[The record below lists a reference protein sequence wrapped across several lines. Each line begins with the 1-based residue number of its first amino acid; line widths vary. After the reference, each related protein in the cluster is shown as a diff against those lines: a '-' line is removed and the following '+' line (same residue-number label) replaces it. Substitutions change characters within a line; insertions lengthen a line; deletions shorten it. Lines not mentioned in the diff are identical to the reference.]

1 MKSWSEIETQTSWLQ
16 IQPFPLLSW
25 ITKSGVFAGE
35 GEFTRGCTAAGQE
48 CSKLSFVRKFIF
60 FKVETLGQ
68 RWLVLRRFFSWLFP
82 RSESPTLSSEWQ
94 RAPTR
99 AAPAPASLLSFFHW
113 KILKVSFLPDTEWK
127 TPLEM
132 SGVFHKWPFLFPDW
146 LWTTGSYTLFASPQ
160 PSWCCLLRIATF
172 CPSWLIW
179 SWSIWGTAVL
189 QFLAL
194 FANAEFALM
203 QLIQHLDMGA
213 WTPPCSPKSST
224 DEKKRQHKTARES
237 SQSSSHLSANSLHC
251 TNFGFDSFP

>member
-60 FKVETLGQ
+60 FKVEILGQ

-132 SGVFHKWPFLFPDW
+132 SGVFHKWHFLFPDW
-146 LWTTGSYTLFASPQ
+146 LWTTGSYTLFAPM
-160 PSWCCLLRIATF
+160 
-172 CPSWLIW
+172 
-179 SWSIWGTAVL
+179 V
-189 QFLAL
+189 
-194 FANAEFALM
+194 
-203 QLIQHLDMGA
+203 
-213 WTPPCSPKSST
+213 
-224 DEKKRQHKTARES
+224 
-237 SQSSSHLSANSLHC
+237 LSAKNSHILPLMVNLELKHMRNC
-251 TNFGFDSFP
+251 SAAILSLICQCRVCINAANPASGYGSLNSSLQPQE